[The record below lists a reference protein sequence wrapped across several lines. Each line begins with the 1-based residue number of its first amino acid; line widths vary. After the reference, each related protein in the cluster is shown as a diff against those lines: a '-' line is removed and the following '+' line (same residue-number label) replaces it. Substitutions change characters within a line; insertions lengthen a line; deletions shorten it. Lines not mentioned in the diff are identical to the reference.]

1 MTARGQIKNGV
12 GSYTLKSGAVRY
24 RAVYRANGK
33 VIEKGGFKTKG
44 AAQAFVNQAKVSV
57 DTGTHVSP
65 SGGRKNFGK
74 WAETWSASVIDVR
87 ESTRVRDQNYLKLY
101 VLPTFAPM
109 ALRQIDHTA
118 VAEWV
123 AHLSRAGS
131 KKGLPLAPATVHKAY
146 QVMSKLMKAA
156 VLAGLISR
164 NPCTDVPLP
173 KDDRDER
180 RFLTPDELVR
190 LEAAMHATD
199 ERYALIV
206 PFLAD
211 TGLRIGEAAAL
222 RYRDLDIPAGTIF
235 ITQNLVEVNGSRAVI
250 GAPKTRAGK
259 RTVPTLTDEV
269 GARIS
274 ARALA
279 LGHGPDD
286 YVWGG
291 PRGGPLRPNN
301 FRRRIWKPAVRLA
314 GLQDPQPTPHSL
326 RHTAITLWIS
336 AGVTNRLKLARWA
349 GHESVAMIDKVYGHL
364 LPDDSA
370 EERRT
375 LSALRAEAEAKA
387 REATEPAP
395 TPAPA
400 KRHLRIVS

>member
-1 MTARGQIKNGV
+1 MTERGQVKNGV
-12 GSYTLKSGAVRY
+12 GSYKLKSGATRY
-24 RAVYRANGK
+24 RVIYRANGK

-57 DTGTHVSP
+57 DTGTHVAP
-65 SGGRKNFGK
+65 AGGRKNFTK
-74 WAETWSASVIDVR
+74 WVETWSASVIDVR
-87 ESTRVRDQNYLKLY
+87 ESTSVRDQNYLKLY
-101 VLPTFAPM
+101 VVPTFGPM

-123 AHLSRAGS
+123 ADISRSG
-131 KKGLPLAPATVHKAY
+131 KKNGDPLAPATVHKAY
-146 QVMSKLMKAA
+146 QVMSKVMRAA
-156 VLAGLISR
+156 VLAGLIQR

-180 RFLTPDELVR
+180 RFLTPDELIS
-190 LEAAMHATD
+190 LEVALAVTD

-211 TGLRIGEAAAL
+211 TGLRIGELAAL
-222 RYRDLDIPAGTIF
+222 RYRDLDIPAGTVS

-250 GAPKTRAGK
+250 GAPKTKAGR
-259 RTVPTLTDEV
+259 RTVPTLTPEV
-269 GARIS
+269 GARL
-274 ARALA
+274 AVRAVA

-286 YVWGG
+286 YVFGG
-291 PRGGPLRPNN
+291 PMGGPLRPNN
-301 FRRRIWKPAVRLA
+301 FRRRVWKPAVVLA
-314 GLQDPQPTPHSL
+314 GLEAPQPTPHAL

-349 GHESVAMIDKVYGHL
+349 GHQSVSMIDKVYGHL

-370 EERRT
+370 EERQM
-375 LSALRAEAEAKA
+375 LSNLRAEATAKR
-387 REATEPAP
+387 REKVQPEPV
-395 TPAPA
+395 A